1 MNRFWLG
8 GSACAGKTSIARL
21 LAAEHGL
28 TLYSCDDHFEEHRR
42 RADPERHPHFHR
54 LMDAP
59 MEELW
64 ARPAAVQAAE
74 LLRFYQ
80 DELDMVLED
89 LQRLPDPVLVEG
101 VGLLPER
108 IAAVCPDPHR
118 ALWLISTPE
127 FRRQAYLKRGPLVR
141 KLLSRC
147 SEPDEAFIRWMERDD
162 RVAGRLTTGVR
173 RSGLSVLKVNGRQTV
188 EETAR
193 QVAERFFP
201 DPQRL

>member
-1 MNRFWLG
+1 MNRFWIG

-42 RADPERHPHFHR
+42 RADPARHPHFHR
-54 LMDAP
+54 LMDVP

-64 ARPAAVQAAE
+64 ERPVTVQATE

-80 DELDMVLED
+80 DELDLVLED
-89 LQRLPDPVLVEG
+89 LERLPGPVLVEG

-108 IAAVCPDPHR
+108 IAAVCPEPHR

-127 FRRQAYLKRGPLVR
+127 FRRQAYLQRGPLVR

-147 SEPDEAFIRWMERDD
+147 RKPEEAFIRWMERDD
-162 RVAGRLTTGVR
+162 RMAGRLATGAR

-188 EETAR
+188 EKTAR
-193 QVAERFFP
+193 IVAERF
-201 DPQRL
+201 RLGT